1 PAYPINV
8 IRPLDLSPLLRA
20 ILVDLEAGTPVS
32 VIAARFHST
41 YAEIWYRVILE
52 ASMRSGLRRVVLSGG
67 VMQNALLVS
76 RLVKLLEGAGLKVFL
91 PENVCLG
98 DACIAVGQVAHAAA
112 VRTFKS
118 GKDA

>member
-1 PAYPINV
+1 
-8 IRPLDLSPLLRA
+8 
-20 ILVDLEAGTPVS
+20 
-32 VIAARFHST
+32 
-41 YAEIWYRVILE
+41 
-52 ASMRSGLRRVVLSGG
+52 
-67 VMQNALLVS
+67 MQNALLVS